1 MLKSD
6 MPTLSSLLTPRSLG
20 EFFDEFWPDKSTYFL
35 VDGDPARLPKF
46 LQAKELQNIESLTR
60 SNKGGAW
67 ISNGTKSSYMMPID
81 TRAAAMAYKMGLTV
95 YLDDVTSSAPGAK
108 SFAMQIEAE
117 LGLPSNSI
125 RATAWASP
133 TESGAACH
141 YDGADVISIQLR
153 GTKTFELA
161 PMEGLANPIGRPYS
175 PGASQ
180 VVDEIYPQMANGF
193 PTWEDVSFQSFEM
206 APGSVLIYPRGTWH
220 RTHAHAD
227 SLSLSFMLDPPSAAD
242 CILRQIRDVMLQD
255 PKWRKPLYGAWSRG
269 ARSEAAL
276 HEVEVLLAQIPD
288 IARVIAPRDVTLAAM
303 PEAQRL
309 ASIDGKSRFQ
319 RVPNTAISPGILAGE
334 PVKVGI
340 VRRREGGTEKVLA
353 TLTVPRSGLDVLNWI
368 VGQDAPFRA
377 DDLSARFPDIPFDGL
392 KQLLEACP
400 NGGLL
405 KMLWFPALQDRT
417 S

>member
-1 MLKSD
+1 MLNSD
-6 MPTLSSLLTPRSLG
+6 MPTLSSLLTPRSLS
-20 EFFDEFWPDKSTYFL
+20 EFFEFWPDKSSYFL

-46 LQAKELQNIESLTR
+46 LQAKELQNIEILARANT
-60 SNKGGAW
+60 GGAW
-67 ISNGTKSSYMMPID
+67 ISNGAKCSYMMPID

-95 YLDDVTSSAPGAK
+95 YLDDVTSTASGVK
-108 SFAMQIEAE
+108 KFAMQIEAE
-117 LGLPSNSI
+117 LGLPANSI

-133 TESGAACH
+133 TENGAACH

-161 PMEGLANPIGRPYS
+161 PMKELANPIGRPYS
-175 PGASQ
+175 PGATQ

-193 PTWEDVSFQSFEM
+193 PSWEDASFVSLEM

-220 RTHAHAD
+220 RTHAHGD
-227 SLSLSFMLDPPSAAD
+227 SLSLSFMLDPPSAVD
-242 CILRQIRDVMLQD
+242 CILRQVRDVMLQD

-269 ARSEAAL
+269 AGSEAAL
-276 HEVEVLLAQIPD
+276 GEIEALLAQIPD

-309 ASIDGKSRFQ
+309 ASIEGNSRFQ
-319 RVPNTAISPGILAGE
+319 RVPNTAISTGTLAGE
-334 PVKVGI
+334 QVKVGI
-340 VRRREGGTEKVLA
+340 VRRREGGNEKMQA
-353 TLTVPRSGLDVLNWI
+353 TLTVPHSGLDVLNWI

-377 DDLSARFPDIPFDGL
+377 DDLSARFPEIPFDGL
-392 KQLLEACP
+392 KQLLEACA

-405 KMLWFPALQDRT
+405 KMLWFPALQERT